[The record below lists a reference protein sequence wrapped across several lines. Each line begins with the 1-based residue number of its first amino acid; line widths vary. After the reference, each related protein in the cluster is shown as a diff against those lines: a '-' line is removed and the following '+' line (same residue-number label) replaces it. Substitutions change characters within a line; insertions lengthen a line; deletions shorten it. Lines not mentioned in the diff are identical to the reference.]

1 MTDEIEAAL
10 EGAEAEDRVL
20 VGLQY
25 ATGNVLNGQ
34 PQVIGFTNAVTV
46 SGVMEMRAILERGG
60 LVDPENRVSQVEG
73 IVAGFLIQA
82 GAANVSALLARDIA
96 GLLSEKGLLK

>member
-1 MTDEIEAAL
+1 MSELDDAL
-10 EGAEAEDRVL
+10 AEDRVMA
-20 VGLQY
+20 GLQY
-25 ATGNVLNGQ
+25 ATGNMINGQ
-34 PQVIGFTNAVTV
+34 PQVIGITNQVTV
-46 SGVMEMRAILERGG
+46 SGLMEMRAILERGG

-96 GLLSEKGLLK
+96 GLLAEKGLLR